1 MMSMVQIIALS
12 VLAYIIGSIPNG
24 LIISKVFYKKDIRE
38 FGSHNIG
45 ATNVYRTLGIK
56 PAVVV
61 FLLDLLK
68 GGVGVLLFAGTTD
81 LVVLGGI
88 LAMIGHNWPIFLGF
102 KGGRGVATGLGV
114 LVFMVPVIA
123 LIVFLVWGLIVYFT
137 RYVSLGSVIAAVLVP
152 LLMII
157 LEEPIWYI
165 AFGFLAAF
173 FVVFRHR
180 SNISRLYHGTESKV
194 GKQTSS

>member
-1 MMSMVQIIALS
+1 MSMVQIIALS